1 MYQVLQID
9 VFGRLDL
16 ARVGEEILIGGN
28 VTFSVSTELPF
39 NVTFSVSWADKIGS
53 EGLKKRK
60 IVGGFYGLI
69 KLDSKDLVGR

>member
-28 VTFSVSTELPF
+28 VTFSVSTELPSLD
-39 NVTFSVSWADKIGS
+39 NTFYMYKSP
-53 EGLKKRK
+53 E
-60 IVGGFYGLI
+60 
-69 KLDSKDLVGR
+69 KLFMGVALGHNHRV

>member
-28 VTFSVSTELPF
+28 VTFSVSTELPSLDD
-39 NVTFSVSWADKIGS
+39 TFYMYKPP
-53 EGLKKRK
+53 ETLF
-60 IVGGFYGLI
+60 VGVALGHSHG
-69 KLDSKDLVGR
+69 V